1 MAITYQAIATVTV
14 GSGGAANIEFTSIP
28 GTYTDLLILCSFRN
42 DRSATEDA
50 VKMSLNG
57 STSNFTTRSLSGD
70 GSAAA
75 SNTNLV
81 TAFGGM
87 SVSATATASTFSNN
101 MVYIPNYTSSNAKSY
116 SVEAMCETNGSTA
129 YMYVIAGLWNPST
142 QAAITSIS
150 FAPNLG
156 TNFVQYS
163 TATLYGIKNTV

>member
-1 MAITYQAIATVTV
+1 MATTYEAIATVTL
-14 GSGGAANIEFTSIP
+14 GSAAASIEFTSIP
-28 GTYTDLLILCSFRN
+28 GTFTDLAILCSFRN

-57 STSNFTTRSLSGD
+57 STSNFSTRSLSGS

-75 SNTNLV
+75 SNTDLV

-87 SVSATATASTFSNN
+87 SVSATATSSTFSNN
-101 MVYIPNYTSSNAKSY
+101 LVYIPNYTSSNAKSY
-116 SVEAMCETNGSTA
+116 SVDAVCETNGSTA
-129 YMYVIAGLWNPST
+129 YMYMIAGLWNPAT

-150 FAPNLG
+150 FTSNLG

-163 TATLYGIKNTV
+163 TATLYGIKNS